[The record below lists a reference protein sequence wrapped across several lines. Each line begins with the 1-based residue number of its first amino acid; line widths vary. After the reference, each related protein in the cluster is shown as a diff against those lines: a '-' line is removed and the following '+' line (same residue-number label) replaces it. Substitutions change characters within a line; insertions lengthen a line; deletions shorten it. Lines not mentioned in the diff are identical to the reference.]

1 MVYLNQAFEKYSSR
15 NIYPFF
21 SNIAHAW
28 PMMMD
33 ACYLSSVKKK
43 GFDCLKGVL
52 DGKLESI
59 LDTLERSNYDEAT
72 KEVMANF
79 TKSALLDSRKKIFD
93 IVVAKK
99 IEEASITTTGVDVNK
114 PDPKDEEGLLCQDPG
129 EWQMVNRRS
138 KPRIVSDM
146 CLLVLHTKYPRE
158 PFPLQVLKKPP
169 EKQKI
174 DLAEPVNNATAVAE
188 DWTRDD
194 PEEEIEDSVNDSAT
208 DNVEHSGPAVSK
220 RIERFV
226 IREVNA
232 VNIPGDSGESVPIE
246 VTALKDSGT
255 STKDLIT
262 TRTIS
267 TQTCEADTGL
277 PITAEKSRTSNESS
291 GKASTN
297 PRTQSEASLFEY
309 IDEEYE
315 TTVKN
320 NPTDMNSTKRKQA
333 APAGCD
339 KRFIELEK
347 KYETV
352 LKRVVSLEKTHADD
366 INALRNELR
375 GQPQCTHPRLD
386 PANRTLLP
394 KKPERN
400 PNPEPLSSTS
410 TENDSD
416 WDVHGHEIMVSTQN
430 SQGETVVTKATPVHL
445 KEMNSTSVCKCDCKE
460 EPRAGSRQL
469 SKAGE
474 STTNARTR
482 NSRNTANRR
491 NENEKDESVF
501 VSDDDD
507 FCDGKNDNK
516 KTTERGSHDNE
527 ARNER
532 DMAADRRELPSK
544 RNIDEGRSMIVP
556 NLQTV
561 RPSKQRTSNQL
572 DNDRGGDDN
581 VKRRRIDA
589 AAACEP
595 STSRQTSSPNARSSS
610 AIGKSSD
617 TNECQISNSS
627 NNSKGSFAKIAAAG
641 KWNEVKSGN
650 NKDKGKKR
658 EYPSIKSASVPK
670 NRELYVKGLSC
681 ADFKLHRD
689 LEEAIKWY
697 CKERGVNT
705 VYQRVIMYNRDSDS
719 VGMKVVVR
727 EAEVEKFMS
736 KDFWPEGI
744 WVREWS
750 EDKPTGRDRF
760 FGNDRSS
767 SDESL

>member
-1 MVYLNQAFEKYSSR
+1 M
-15 NIYPFF
+15 
-21 SNIAHAW
+21 
-28 PMMMD
+28 
-33 ACYLSSVKKK
+33 
-43 GFDCLKGVL
+43 
-52 DGKLESI
+52 ESI
-59 LDTLERSNYDEAT
+59 LDTLERSNYDEVT

-114 PDPKDEEGLLCQDPG
+114 PDPKDKEGLLCQDPS

-158 PFPLQVLKKPP
+158 PFPLQVLRKPL

-188 DWTRDD
+188 DWTRDE
-194 PEEEIEDSVNDSAT
+194 PEDEIEDSVNDNAT
-208 DNVEHSGPAVSK
+208 DNVEPSDPTVAK

-232 VNIPGDSGESVPIE
+232 VNIPGDSGEAVPIE

-255 STKDLIT
+255 TTKDLIT

-267 TQTCEADTGL
+267 TQTCEVDTGL
-277 PITAEKSRTSNESS
+277 PITAVKSRTSNESN

-320 NPTDMNSTKRKQA
+320 NPPDMNSTKRKRA
-333 APAGCD
+333 APVGCD

-352 LKRVVSLEKTHADD
+352 LKRVASLEKTHADD

-375 GQPQCTHPRLD
+375 GQSQGTQPRRN
-386 PANRTLLP
+386 PANSAVLP

-430 SQGETVVTKATPVHL
+430 SQGETVGTKATPVHL
-445 KEMNSTSVCKCDCKE
+445 KEMNSASACKCDCNE
-460 EPRAGSRQL
+460 EPRAGPRQL
-469 SKAGE
+469 SKGGE

-507 FCDGKNDNK
+507 FCDGKNGNK
-516 KTTERGSHDNE
+516 MITERGSHDNE
-527 ARNER
+527 ARSER
-532 DMAADRRELPSK
+532 DKAAERHELPSK
-544 RNIDEGRSMIVP
+544 RNIDEGRSTIVP

-572 DNDRGGDDN
+572 DNDHGGDDN

-641 KWNEVKSGN
+641 KWKEVKSGN

-727 EAEVEKFMS
+727 EADVEQFMS
-736 KDFWPEGI
+736 KDFWPNGI